1 VTDDED
7 TRELLHLGSRFC
19 KLCRSYLDKTPAEH
33 SVLSESASV
42 LSESAWIENC
52 SGHYWAPCSPE
63 MFLIMKVMGE

>member
-1 VTDDED
+1 VTTDID

-33 SVLSESASV
+33 SVLSESA
-42 LSESAWIENC
+42 WIENC
-52 SGHYWAPCSPE
+52 SGHFWAPCSPE